1 MDNLAT
7 GEVKNPTGLCECGCG
22 APTSLMRSENAR
34 RLGYT
39 MAVKNT
45 NSIKTKASSAPGA
58 GLRQIFESWKTTALT
73 TGKLKP

>member
-1 MDNLAT
+1 
-7 GEVKNPTGLCECGCG
+7 
-22 APTSLMRSENAR
+22 MRSENAR